1 MLLNWWFQTADI
13 RRERMSIPE
22 CEYCE
27 TRARLRAEDGLRVSM
42 SKELLEL
49 ERLVPHPVVDDDWQE
64 VKRHLPT
71 DLEESAREAGALR
84 RRREVRRAEELLR
97 MALAYALCDWSLRL
111 VAAWACLKGWAN
123 LSDTALTRRLRGARP
138 WLGVLVAAWVV
149 RSRAELVSCPIRLRL
164 VDATAVSRPGS
175 KGTDWRVHASLD
187 LGRGCFDGL
196 EVTDG
201 KGGESLVRYPASP
214 QDVLVADSGYS
225 HRRGIGRV
233 LACGGRL
240 VVRIVI
246 GNVPVVDETG
256 RGVDV
261 LEWVRGAKA
270 TGPVERLVTVVTD
283 DGAFRVRLLAMALSG
298 EAAEAARRKIRRR
311 AQRNGRT
318 PSQSALEAAGF
329 IVLLTNLEGQI
340 WTCEQVFAMYRL
352 RWQVEMAFKR
362 LKGVLHLDHLRAQ
375 DPDLAQAYLLCKLL
389 GALLAERMSQ
399 AGPVVSL
406 EWLASAERPVSPG
419 RWLVLWSDAVRR
431 AVQGTLRLEE
441 LISVL
446 PRLQRYLCDAPRR
459 RKQQYALGR
468 HLTRTL
474 AEAVGTIHFTHIA
487 RMVLQP

>member
-1 MLLNWWFQTADI
+1 MLLNWWFETASI
-13 RRERMSIPE
+13 RREGMSIPE

-27 TRARLRAEDGLRVSM
+27 TRARLRVEDGMAVSM
-42 SKELLEL
+42 SKEPLEL
-49 ERLVPHPVVDDDWQE
+49 KRLVPHPIVDDDWQE
-64 VKRHLPT
+64 VRRHLPT
-71 DLEESAREAGALR
+71 DLEESAREAGALL

-111 VAAWACLKGWAN
+111 VAAWACLRDGR
-123 LSDTALTRRLRGARP
+123 TYPTRRSFDDCEGRGP
-138 WLGVLVAAWVV
+138 GWGFVATWVV
-149 RSRAELVSCPIRLRL
+149 RTRAELAGCPIRLRL

-196 EVTDG
+196 EITDG

-214 QDVLVADSGYS
+214 EDVLVADSGYS
-225 HRRGIGRV
+225 HRRGIGRA

-246 GNVPVVDETG
+246 GNVPVADETG
-256 RGVDV
+256 RGVDI

-270 TGPVERLVTVVTD
+270 VGPVERLVTVATD
-283 DGAFRVRLLAMALSG
+283 DGAFRVRLLAMPLS
-298 EAAEAARRKIRRR
+298 EQAAEAARRKIRRR

-329 IVLLTNLEGQI
+329 IVLLTNLEDQV
-340 WTCEQVFAMYRL
+340 WSCEQVLAMYRL

-362 LKGVLHLDHLRAQ
+362 LKGVLNLESLRAQ

-399 AGPVVSL
+399 AGPVASL
-406 EWLASAERPVSPG
+406 EWLASADRPVSPW

-431 AVQGTLRLEE
+431 AVQGALRLEE
-441 LISVL
+441 IIGAL

-468 HLTRTL
+468 RLTRMLT
-474 AEAVGTIHFTHIA
+474 EAAGTIHFTHVATI
-487 RMVLQP
+487 VLQS

>member
-1 MLLNWWFQTADI
+1 MPT
-13 RRERMSIPE
+13 PG

-27 TRARLRAEDGLRVSM
+27 SCARSIGGQDGMRVT
-42 SKELLEL
+42 KGREATDELGS
-49 ERLVPHPVVDDDWQE
+49 LVPHPIVDGDWQE
-64 VKRHLPT
+64 VKRHLPV

-84 RRREVRRAEELLR
+84 RRREVRRAEDLLR

-111 VAAWACLKGWAN
+111 AAAWACLKGWAD
-123 LSDTALTRRLRGARP
+123 LSDTALTRRLRGARL

-149 RSRAELVSCPIRLRL
+149 RTRAELAGCPVRLRL
-164 VDATAVSRPGS
+164 VDATTVSRPGS

-196 EVTDG
+196 EITDG

-214 QDVLVADSGYS
+214 GDVLVADSGHS
-225 HRRGIGRV
+225 HRRGIGRA
-233 LACGGRL
+233 LACGGKL

-246 GNVPVVDETG
+246 GNVPVVDENG
-256 RGVDV
+256 RGVDI

-270 TGPVERLVTVVTD
+270 VGPVERLVTVATD
-283 DGAFRVRLLAMALSG
+283 DGTFRVRLLAMPLS
-298 EAAEAARRKIRRR
+298 EQAAEAARRKIRRR

-318 PSQSALEAAGF
+318 PSQCGLEAAGF

-362 LKGVLHLDHLRAQ
+362 LKGVLNLDHLRAQ

-406 EWLASAERPVSPG
+406 EWLASAERPVSPW

-441 LISVL
+441 LIGAL

-459 RKQQYALGR
+459 RRQQYALGR
-468 HLTRTL
+468 RMMQVLT
-474 AEAVGTIHFTHIA
+474 EAVGTIQFGHAAT
-487 RMVLQP
+487 MVLQP